1 MLVKGHPQFQTQD
14 DMGTGEG
21 IPPIPEW
28 QLDSTRPE
36 EEEEDEDESNRF
48 FPDIIAQLGNDEVRN
63 VLIRLKHSFRRARR
77 YPPFPST
84 RLHDLTCFVV
94 HRLLFT
100 APSPSLQS
108 SAASPVT
115 ECVRYA
121 IILYMFTIQGPTYF
135 SHAVI
140 LDSLL
145 GRFMGY
151 LEQLDSMPRKESGSR
166 ALDIWLLSIG
176 LVASSGTSQIRHRW
190 FGEKVR
196 VLAGSLGIGGW
207 VGVRECV
214 MGMLWLEIGLMEDIF
229 RGCWDGVLGSTELG
243 LTIGMGYDYRMVE

>member
-14 DMGTGEG
+14 DKGTGDG

-28 QLDSTRPE
+28 QSTWSEGE
-36 EEEEDEDESNRF
+36 EEEEESNRF
-48 FPDIIAQLGNDEVRN
+48 FPDIIEQLDGEVQN
-63 VLIRLKHSFRRARR
+63 VFIRLKHAFRRAHR
-77 YPPFPST
+77 YPTFPST

-94 HRLLFT
+94 HRLLLT
-100 APSPSLQS
+100 APSPPSP
-108 SAASPVT
+108 APASPLT

-121 IILYMFTIQGPTYF
+121 IMLYMFTIQGPTYF

-166 ALDIWLLSIG
+166 ALDTWLLSIG

-190 FGEKVR
+190 FGERVR

-207 VGVRECV
+207 VDVREGV
-214 MGMLWLEIGLMEDIF
+214 MGVLWLEMGYMEDIF
-229 RGCWDGVLGSTELG
+229 RRCWDGVLGSSELG
-243 LTIGMGYDYRMVE
+243 LTIGMGYDYRMIE